1 MATLKTLKKIGK
13 HPTWCG
19 PSALSILTGRS
30 VNHCARLIAKR
41 RNKKR
46 GWYNGKGTSKQ
57 VKGSSNHEVKMA
69 LDAMGFEMIEVKVPL
84 KHHKHQVYAVNQAAF
99 VTPTLRAYMAER
111 GGEQWKTPM
120 LINVTGHYV
129 TALKDEVSDNHST
142 SHYSKHPHRLKKI
155 EKMWIVRRKRSKVA

>member
-1 MATLKTLKKIGK
+1 MATLKPIKTIGK

-19 PSALSILTGRS
+19 PSALSILTGRTI
-30 VNHCARLIAKR
+30 NYCAKLIADE
-41 RNKKR
+41 RNTQRWRQRKV
-46 GWYNGKGTSKQ
+46 TSRM
-57 VKGSSNHEVKMA
+57 VKGSSNDEVRWA
-69 LDAMGFEMIEVKVPL
+69 LNKMGFELIRVEVPL

-99 VTPTLRAYMAER
+99 VRPTLRAYMAER